1 MTTPMIP
8 ANATGVTFA
17 SFNLPE
23 QLNTALS
30 RMDYTTPTSIQA
42 QAIPFALAGRD
53 ILGSAQTGTG
63 KTAAFAIPMIA
74 KLMAQ
79 PNATALV
86 LAPTRELASQ
96 TLDVIN
102 KLTVNN
108 RDMRTALLIGG
119 EAMGKQFDQLRR
131 DPRIIVGTPGRINDH
146 LRRNPKM
153 LAFVNF
159 IAVDEADRMLD
170 MGFSEQ
176 IDDIFATIPKERQ
189 MLMFSATF
197 PDSIIKFS
205 RNYLNNPE
213 RVSVSMEKAST
224 PKIKHDV
231 VQTTDG
237 EKYTKL
243 LAELETRE
251 GSVIIFVKTQHGTER
266 LSKKLDNDEHENV
279 AIHGGLRQNQREKAV
294 RAFRNQRARIMV
306 ATDVAARGLDIP
318 HIEHVINFDL
328 PQVAEDYIHRIGRT
342 ARAGAEGNAMCFV
355 VPSETGKWNAI
366 NRILNPGSAP
376 MRGERGGEGRPN
388 RGGRSSSGG
397 GFKGGFKKEGGFRKE
412 GGFKQREDRK
422 RYDRPEG
429 DRDFSKKSFDKKP
442 YEKREWN
449 NDRPAGD
456 GRRDGDRP
464 FVKSHSAPRG
474 DGGRDFNR
482 DNNRGSDRKPTDH
495 NWNTKDDRGSY
506 TRPKEYKPEWRN
518 EGRSTGEGR
527 GDGRQDN
534 YRGNGDKR
542 TESRGDRGGYQG
554 RSSAPRGDRDNNNAR
569 RDDSRSY
576 GQKSGPSKTW
586 FRSDDNGSRP
596 AKPSFRK
603 DDRNAG
609 GEVSARKPKSD
620 KPVAAKKPFKFKE
633 HSRKPGRAHGGGK
646 AGAVV

>member
-1 MTTPMIP
+1 MTTPTIP
-8 ANATGVTFA
+8 ANTAGVTFA

-23 QLNTALS
+23 QLNAALA

-63 KTAAFAIPMIA
+63 KTAAFSIPMIA
-74 KLMAQ
+74 KLMAE
-79 PNATALV
+79 PNAAALV

-102 KLTVNN
+102 KLTANN
-108 RDMRTALLIGG
+108 REMRTALLIGG

-213 RVSVSMEKAST
+213 RVSVSAEKASM

-231 VQTTDG
+231 VRTTDG

-243 LAELETRE
+243 LAELEARE

-266 LSKKLDNDEHENV
+266 LSKKLDNDEHMNV

-318 HIEHVINFDL
+318 HIEHVINYDL

-388 RGGRSSSGG
+388 RGG
-397 GFKGGFKKEGGFRKE
+397 FKKEGGGFRKE
-412 GGFKQREDRK
+412 GNFKQREDRK
-422 RYDRPEG
+422 RYERPDGERG
-429 DRDFSKKSFDKKP
+429 FSKKP

-449 NDRPAGD
+449 GDRPASE
-456 GRRDGDRP
+456 GRRDGGKP
-464 FVKSHSAPRG
+464 FVKSQSAPRG
-474 DGGRDFNR
+474 DSNRDFS
-482 DNNRGSDRKPTDH
+482 RGNDRSAPTDR
-495 NWNTKDDRGSY
+495 NWNAKEGRGSY
-506 TRPKEYKPEWRN
+506 TRPKEYKHEWRN

-534 YRGNGDKR
+534 YRGKKDGFRSQPRADN
-542 TESRGDRGGYQG
+542 GYQG
-554 RSSAPRGDRDNNNAR
+554 RGPDRGERDNAR

-576 GQKSGPSKTW
+576 GQKPGPSKTW
-586 FRSDDNGSRP
+586 FRSEDKGDRP
-596 AKPSFRK
+596 AKPAFRK
-603 DDRNAG
+603 DGAHGNVDGAP
-609 GEVSARKPKSD
+609 RKPKYD
-620 KPVAAKKPFKFKE
+620 KPAAAKKPFKFKE
-633 HSRKPGRAHGGGK
+633 HSRKPGRAHGGK
-646 AGAVV
+646 ADATA